1 MAEDDGMSE
10 GEERMDGRKDGWN
23 QGKVREG
30 FKGAKEGVH
39 ARVRKQEVRRRGKGS
54 RDGRRTP
61 GRGCRQT
68 GRVTRGRR

>member
-30 FKGAKEGVH
+30 VKGAKEGVH
-39 ARVRKQEVRRRGKGS
+39 ARVRKRGRGS